1 MAGLVESIAVAVGWV
16 NIAYISTA
24 AALGYNIDYRI
35 FVALTSWVHYCKY
48 M

>member
-1 MAGLVESIAVAVGWV
+1 MVDISVAVGWV
-16 NIAYISTA
+16 NIAYISSA
-24 AALGYNIDYRI
+24 AALGYFVDYRL